1 MERPALLEMQNIT
14 KEFPGVKALD
24 GVSLT
29 VRPGTVHALMGENG
43 AGKSTFIKLLLG
55 LYEPK
60 QGSILVD
67 GRSVKDRTPKERK
80 RLFAAAFQDF
90 YRYPLSVKENLS
102 MCQNGEKTT
111 ADYIAALEMVGL
123 ETLKDKLD
131 YKIGKYG
138 ENSTDLSDGQWQ
150 KIALARVLLSDAKMF
165 LLDEPTASM
174 DPIGESKLYED
185 MMNVMKD
192 RGVIIV
198 THRLALA
205 KTVDLIAVMRDGGIV
220 GLGSHEE
227 LMENNA
233 YYRQLYDAQS
243 EWYR

>member
-1 MERPALLEMQNIT
+1 MEALLQLKGID
-14 KEFPGVKALD
+14 KAFPGVKALS
-24 GVSLT
+24 GAALNVY
-29 VRPGTVHALMGENG
+29 PGRVMALVGENG

-67 GRSVKDRTPKERK
+67 GRPVKDRTPKERK

>member
-1 MERPALLEMQNIT
+1 MEENVLLRMEGIC
-14 KEFPGVKALD
+14 KSFPGVKALD
-24 GVSLT
+24 NAQLS
-29 VRPGTVHALMGENG
+29 VRAGTVHALMGENG

-67 GRSVKDRTPKERK
+67 GRPVKDRTPKERK

>member
-1 MERPALLEMQNIT
+1 MCIYSIKEIYVIEPNKAALNYRNIWRS
-14 KEFPGVKALD
+14 F
-24 GVSLT
+24 S
-29 VRPGTVHALMGENG
+29 GTVALKVR
-43 AGKSTFIKLLLG
+43 AG
-55 LYEPK
+55 
-60 QGSILVD
+60 GSEIP
-67 GRSVKDRTPKERK
+67 GIIR
-80 RLFAAAFQDF
+80 
-90 YRYPLSVKENLS
+90 
-102 MCQNGEKTT
+102 
-111 ADYIAALEMVGL
+111 
-123 ETLKDKLD
+123 
-131 YKIGKYG
+131 
-138 ENSTDLSDGQWQ
+138 Q

>member
-1 MERPALLEMQNIT
+1 MEALLQLKGID
-14 KEFPGVKALD
+14 KAFPGVKALS
-24 GVSLT
+24 GAALNVY
-29 VRPGTVHALMGENG
+29 PGRVMALVGENG

-67 GRSVKDRTPKERK
+67 GRPVKDRTPKERK

-227 LMENNA
+227 LMENNP

>member
-1 MERPALLEMQNIT
+1 MENEIVFENVSFSYDGKEVFRNLNVRIPSDRHVAL
-14 KEFPGVKALD
+14 V
-24 GVSLT
+24 
-29 VRPGTVHALMGENG
+29 GENG

-123 ETLKDKLD
+123 ETLKVIVRQPLTATDTADKFDVLVNVKGGGYTGQAGAIRHGIARALLEAD
-131 YKIGKYG
+131 ADFRPVLKKAGFLTRDPRMKERKKYG
-138 ENSTDLSDGQWQ
+138 L
-150 KIALARVLLSDAKMF
+150 KAARRAPQF
-165 LLDEPTASM
+165 
-174 DPIGESKLYED
+174 SK
-185 MMNVMKD
+185 
-192 RGVIIV
+192 R
-198 THRLALA
+198 
-205 KTVDLIAVMRDGGIV
+205 
-220 GLGSHEE
+220 
-227 LMENNA
+227 
-233 YYRQLYDAQS
+233 
-243 EWYR
+243 

>member
-1 MERPALLEMQNIT
+1 MPERR
-14 KEFPGVKALD
+14 KD
-24 GVSLT
+24 
-29 VRPGTVHALMGENG
+29 
-43 AGKSTFIKLLLG
+43 
-55 LYEPK
+55 
-60 QGSILVD
+60 D
-67 GRSVKDRTPKERK
+67 GR
-80 RLFAAAFQDF
+80 L
-90 YRYPLSVKENLS
+90 YR
-102 MCQNGEKTT
+102 CAGNGRS
-111 ADYIAALEMVGL
+111 G
-123 ETLKDKLD
+123 
-131 YKIGKYG
+131 
-138 ENSTDLSDGQWQ
+138 NSE
-150 KIALARVLLSDAKMF
+150 IALARVLLSDAKMF

>member
-1 MERPALLEMQNIT
+1 MENEILFENVSFSYDGKEVFRNLNVRIPSDRHVAL
-14 KEFPGVKALD
+14 V
-24 GVSLT
+24 
-29 VRPGTVHALMGENG
+29 GENG

-192 RGVIIV
+192 RGIIIV

>member
-1 MERPALLEMQNIT
+1 MENEILFENVSFSYDGKEVFRNLNVRIPSDRHVAL
-14 KEFPGVKALD
+14 V
-24 GVSLT
+24 
-29 VRPGTVHALMGENG
+29 GENG

-67 GRSVKDRTPKERK
+67 GRPVKDRTPKERK

-165 LLDEPTASM
+165 LLDEPTASCIYTQKGNKKIRK
-174 DPIGESKLYED
+174 PQAANQTALIF
-185 MMNVMKD
+185 D
-192 RGVIIV
+192 RRAAA
-198 THRLALA
+198 RLLSINSIRR
-205 KTVDLIAVMRDGGIV
+205 LCW
-220 GLGSHEE
+220 S
-227 LMENNA
+227 
-233 YYRQLYDAQS
+233 
-243 EWYR
+243 

>member
-1 MERPALLEMQNIT
+1 MENEILFENVSFSYDGKEVFRNLNVRIPSDRHVAL
-14 KEFPGVKALD
+14 V
-24 GVSLT
+24 
-29 VRPGTVHALMGENG
+29 GENG

-111 ADYIAALEMVGL
+111 ADYIAAL
-123 ETLKDKLD
+123 
-131 YKIGKYG
+131 
-138 ENSTDLSDGQWQ
+138 
-150 KIALARVLLSDAKMF
+150 ARVLLSDAKMF

-192 RGVIIV
+192 RDVIIV

>member
-1 MERPALLEMQNIT
+1 M
-14 KEFPGVKALD
+14 
-24 GVSLT
+24 
-29 VRPGTVHALMGENG
+29 
-43 AGKSTFIKLLLG
+43 
-55 LYEPK
+55 
-60 QGSILVD
+60 LVD
-67 GRSVKDRTPKERK
+67 GKSVKTERRRKENGCCGGTGF
-80 RLFAAAFQDF
+80 L
-90 YRYPLSVKENLS
+90 PLSVIGKKNLS
-102 MCQNGEKTT
+102 MCQNSEKAT

>member
-1 MERPALLEMQNIT
+1 
-14 KEFPGVKALD
+14 
-24 GVSLT
+24 
-29 VRPGTVHALMGENG
+29 
-43 AGKSTFIKLLLG
+43 
-55 LYEPK
+55 
-60 QGSILVD
+60 
-67 GRSVKDRTPKERK
+67 
-80 RLFAAAFQDF
+80 
-90 YRYPLSVKENLS
+90 
-102 MCQNGEKTT
+102 
-111 ADYIAALEMVGL
+111 
-123 ETLKDKLD
+123 
-131 YKIGKYG
+131 
-138 ENSTDLSDGQWQ
+138 
-150 KIALARVLLSDAKMF
+150 
-165 LLDEPTASM
+165 M

-227 LMENNA
+227 LMKNNA

>member
-1 MERPALLEMQNIT
+1 MENEILFENVSFSYDGKEVFRNLNVRIPSDRHVAL
-14 KEFPGVKALD
+14 V
-24 GVSLT
+24 
-29 VRPGTVHALMGENG
+29 GENG

-67 GRSVKDRTPKERK
+67 GRSVKDRT
-80 RLFAAAFQDF
+80 
-90 YRYPLSVKENLS
+90 
-102 MCQNGEKTT
+102 
-111 ADYIAALEMVGL
+111 
-123 ETLKDKLD
+123 LKDKLA

>member
-1 MERPALLEMQNIT
+1 MIE
-14 KEFPGVKALD
+14 VKNLVKDYGGRLAVDHLSFTVED
-24 GVSLT
+24 GQIYGFLG
-29 VRPGTVHALMGENG
+29 PNG

-60 QGSILVD
+60 QGSILVG

-138 ENSTDLSDGQWQ
+138 ENSTDLSDGQW
-150 KIALARVLLSDAKMF
+150 
-165 LLDEPTASM
+165 
-174 DPIGESKLYED
+174 
-185 MMNVMKD
+185 
-192 RGVIIV
+192 
-198 THRLALA
+198 
-205 KTVDLIAVMRDGGIV
+205 
-220 GLGSHEE
+220 
-227 LMENNA
+227 
-233 YYRQLYDAQS
+233 
-243 EWYR
+243 

>member
-1 MERPALLEMQNIT
+1 
-14 KEFPGVKALD
+14 
-24 GVSLT
+24 
-29 VRPGTVHALMGENG
+29 
-43 AGKSTFIKLLLG
+43 
-55 LYEPK
+55 
-60 QGSILVD
+60 
-67 GRSVKDRTPKERK
+67 
-80 RLFAAAFQDF
+80 
-90 YRYPLSVKENLS
+90 

-138 ENSTDLSDGQWQ
+138 ENSTDLSGWTM
-150 KIALARVLLSDAKMF
+150 AENRVGEVLLSDAKMF

-174 DPIGESKLYED
+174 DSIGGIEAVRGYDECHEGSRRHYR
-185 MMNVMKD
+185 NAPAGAGKD
-192 RGVIIV
+192 RRSDCG
-198 THRLALA
+198 HAGR
-205 KTVDLIAVMRDGGIV
+205 GIV

-243 EWYR
+243 EVVSVNLRWAHTGKAKICRKVHV

>member
-1 MERPALLEMQNIT
+1 MENEIIFENVSFSYGEKAVFRNLNVRIPSDRHVAL
-14 KEFPGVKALD
+14 V
-24 GVSLT
+24 
-29 VRPGTVHALMGENG
+29 GENG

-55 LYEPK
+55 LYAPERG
-60 QGSILVD
+60 QIFVNGT
-67 GRSVKDRTPKERK
+67 SVEKMTPEERK
-80 RLFAAAFQDF
+80 TQFAAAFQDF

-102 MCQNGEKTT
+102 MCQTGEKTT
-111 ADYIAALEMVGL
+111 ADYVAALEMVGL
-123 ETLKDKLD
+123 ENLKDKLD

-138 ENSTDLSDGQWQ
+138 EKSTDLSDGQWQ
-150 KIALARVLLSDAKMF
+150 KIVLARVLLSDAKTF

-185 MMNVMKD
+185 MMNVMKN

-205 KTVDLIAVMRDGGIV
+205 RTVDLIAVMRDGGII

-227 LMENNA
+227 LMESNA
-233 YYRQLYDAQS
+233 YYKQLYDAQS